1 MDVGV
6 GEEAGELAFPFLLP
20 PLIDTLRC
28 DKRENGF
35 GLEPDS
41 SFPFLVMVR
50 PAGVVALVPPDSPA
64 APTTEIPA
72 SLLSLFM
79 LLLSLA
85 LPLDVL
91 DIDTDFGNLS
101 ELPPCEIEIPAGN
114 LGTLF
119 GVALD
124 AGSRWI

>member
-28 DKRENGF
+28 DNRENGL

-41 SFPFLVMVR
+41 SLPFLVMVR
-50 PAGVVALVPPDSPA
+50 PAGVALEPPGSPA
-64 APTTEIPA
+64 DPTTEIPA

-79 LLLSLA
+79 LLPSLA
-85 LPLDVL
+85 PLDVL

-101 ELPPCEIEIPAGN
+101 GLPPCEIEIPAGN

-119 GVALD
+119 GGAFD
-124 AGSRWI
+124 AGSR